1 MGKVAEMKK
10 KKKGRPSL
18 LDLQK
23 RSLIEQ
29 EQQPQNPN
37 LKNPNFPNP
46 NPNSTRR
53 STRRSAKVDEI
64 LPAPDWIEGVG
75 DDDDE
80 RKEKKLKLLRRLS
93 PNHTQ
98 NPGSLPNSVSL
109 HSVSYASNSNADVE
123 NPEASLK
130 KRKINAVGDGSGQTT
145 AEKEEKVAKATDTPQ
160 GSRLESGPT
169 TPLPDK
175 KLLVFILDRLQ
186 KKDTHGVFLEPV
198 DPEELPDYH
207 DIIEHPMDF
216 GTVRKKLD
224 GGLYSNLEQFESDI
238 FLICSNAMQYN
249 APDTVYFRQ
258 ARTIQELA
266 KRDFAN
272 LRQEG
277 DDGEPQPK
285 IVRRGR
291 PPTKHLKKSLGSSP
305 LEHVAPETSSEA
317 TLATGGDNSISSN
330 SYNLRKGPTPCKFR
344 PADISV
350 KAQYGS
356 RNSDNYS
363 SWLSEWNN
371 EFPASILKGVST
383 KHGKKPFELDE
394 NRRDTYKHPLASNHE
409 PSVLT
414 TLHGELK
421 QLMSVGLHSDHG
433 YARSLARFAADL
445 GQDVWKIAA
454 KKIANVLPVGV
465 EFGPGWVGENEA
477 LAQRPS
483 LLCENQKSSNN
494 STPPHPQPPPT
505 TSGSSLYVANR
516 SSLPCKEESG
526 EAVRG
531 LNSQIELTSRP
542 APPEIHQTLGI
553 HPGLNGFSGG
563 FGFNPSSQ
571 MGMARLAMLA
581 GNSSTESMPSQ
592 KLGMVS
598 NSSSIPIHP
607 MQANYFASDRP
618 ESPVSSNTPRSRNLA
633 EPGSL
638 MKVHT
643 PPEVL
648 IDGKASWQ
656 GLPQRIPPDL
666 NVRFQAPGSP
676 SSSTT
681 PIASSQQPDLA
692 LQL

>member
-1 MGKVAEMKK
+1 M
-10 KKKGRPSL
+10 
-18 LDLQK
+18 
-23 RSLIEQ
+23 
-29 EQQPQNPN
+29 
-37 LKNPNFPNP
+37 
-46 NPNSTRR
+46 
-53 STRRSAKVDEI
+53 
-64 LPAPDWIEGVG
+64 
-75 DDDDE
+75 
-80 RKEKKLKLLRRLS
+80 
-93 PNHTQ
+93 
-98 NPGSLPNSVSL
+98 
-109 HSVSYASNSNADVE
+109 
-123 NPEASLK
+123 
-130 KRKINAVGDGSGQTT
+130 
-145 AEKEEKVAKATDTPQ
+145 
-160 GSRLESGPT
+160 
-169 TPLPDK
+169 
-175 KLLVFILDRLQ
+175 
-186 KKDTHGVFLEPV
+186 
-198 DPEELPDYH
+198 
-207 DIIEHPMDF
+207 
-216 GTVRKKLD
+216 
-224 GGLYSNLEQFESDI
+224 
-238 FLICSNAMQYN
+238 
-249 APDTVYFRQ
+249 
-258 ARTIQELA
+258 
-266 KRDFAN
+266 
-272 LRQEG
+272 
-277 DDGEPQPK
+277 
-285 IVRRGR
+285 
-291 PPTKHLKKSLGSSP
+291 
-305 LEHVAPETSSEA
+305 
-317 TLATGGDNSISSN
+317 
-330 SYNLRKGPTPCKFR
+330 
-344 PADISV
+344 
-350 KAQYGS
+350 
-356 RNSDNYS
+356 
-363 SWLSEWNN
+363 
-371 EFPASILKGVST
+371 
-383 KHGKKPFELDE
+383 
-394 NRRDTYKHPLASNHE
+394 
-409 PSVLT
+409 
-414 TLHGELK
+414 
-421 QLMSVGLHSDHG
+421 
-433 YARSLARFAADL
+433 
-445 GQDVWKIAA
+445 
-454 KKIANVLPVGV
+454 PVGV

-505 TSGSSLYVANR
+505 TSGSSLFVANR

-633 EPGSL
+633 APGSL

-648 IDGKASWQ
+648 IGGKASWQ